1 MYSGPI
7 LSPLPRAPRCCG
19 CIPLR
24 LGCGIICLVWAAF
37 SMYMAVLSFQNSS
50 LFYSYM
56 PSAPITVFGV
66 ANLILSLVSI
76 GGMIVLVT
84 NFSPYVHTLSHAI
97 FVSVFIVLVDTF
109 VNIVLFITSK
119 SDYYNWCINASSDRI
134 TRGLST
140 GTNSTLPLFNFSN
153 DYYNCHSLWE
163 DELKFGIVFYILML
177 AFYCY
182 WALCIYSYSL
192 VLRGYVAELDYRFG
206 NGGANVPMM
215 SASGVALPPNA
226 VINATTG
233 AGVGPFPPND
243 RSVIVLNNAKP
254 KSTEKPKK
262 RTDTFS
268 FRNMKKAS
276 AATVAPYQDEALLV
290 PFYADHDTRDSQF
303 TIGFRL
309 GPDGNIIDIEN
320 APSPT
325 PTYVNPKPPQLKR
338 KPVKDTDNHY

>member
-7 LSPLPRAPRCCG
+7 PPPLPPRPPRCCG

-24 LGCGIICLVWAAF
+24 LGCGIICLIWAAF

-76 GGMIVLVT
+76 GGIIVLMT

-109 VNIVLFITSK
+109 VNIVLFITSQ
-119 SDYYNWCINASSDRI
+119 SNYYSSCTNTSSNRI
-134 TRGLST
+134 TLDLTSS
-140 GTNSTLPLFNFSN
+140 TNSTLPAFDFSN
-153 DYYNCHSLWE
+153 DYYNCRHLWE

-177 AFYCY
+177 AFYSY

-192 VLRGYVAELDYRFG
+192 VLRGYAAELEYRFG
-206 NGGANVPMM
+206 GNVPMM
-215 SASGVALPPNA
+215 SSGVALPPNA
-226 VINATTG
+226 ILNATTQ
-233 AGVGPFPPND
+233 AGTFPPND

-254 KSTEKPKK
+254 KSNETAKK

-268 FRNMKKAS
+268 FRNMKRAS
-276 AATVAPYQDEALLV
+276 TVAPYQEEALLV
-290 PFYADHDTRDSQF
+290 PFHDTRNAQF

-320 APSPT
+320 APSP
-325 PTYVNPKPPQLKR
+325 NPRQSQLKR
-338 KPVKDTDNHY
+338 KPVKDEDY

>member
-7 LSPLPRAPRCCG
+7 PPPLPRPPRCCG

-24 LGCGIICLVWAAF
+24 LGCGIICLIWAAF
-37 SMYMAVLSFQNSS
+37 SMYMAVLSFQSSS

-56 PSAPITVFGV
+56 PSASITVFGV

-76 GGMIVLVT
+76 GGIIVLMT

-109 VNIVLFITSK
+109 VNIVLFITSR
-119 SDYYNWCINASSDRI
+119 SNYHTSCISTSSNKITLDLASN
-134 TRGLST
+134 
-140 GTNSTLPLFNFSN
+140 TNSTLPTFDFAN
-153 DYYNCHSLWE
+153 DYYNCRHLWE

-177 AFYCY
+177 AFYGY

-192 VLRGYVAELDYRFG
+192 VLRGYAAELDYRFG
-206 NGGANVPMM
+206 GNVPMM
-215 SASGVALPPNA
+215 SSGVALPPNA
-226 VINATTG
+226 ILNATTQAG
-233 AGVGPFPPND
+233 AGPFPPND

-254 KSTEKPKK
+254 NK

-268 FRNMKKAS
+268 FGKRAS
-276 AATVAPYQDEALLV
+276 AVAPYQEEPLLV
-290 PFYADHDTRDSQF
+290 PFHDTRNAQF

-320 APSPT
+320 APSPHL
-325 PTYVNPKPPQLKR
+325 NSRQSQLKR
-338 KPVKDTDNHY
+338 KPVKDEDVY